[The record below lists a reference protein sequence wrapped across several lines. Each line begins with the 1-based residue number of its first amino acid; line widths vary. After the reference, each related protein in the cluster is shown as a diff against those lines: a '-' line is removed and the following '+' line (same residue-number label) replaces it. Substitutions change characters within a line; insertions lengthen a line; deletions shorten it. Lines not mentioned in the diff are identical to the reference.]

1 LNEILILE
9 DDVANLKGLSGLLR
23 SEEYSV
29 LEASNGFQAIEKA
42 KTFGPI
48 SLLISDMDLPR
59 FSGTQIALMLISL
72 YPNMP
77 VLFISGTPRIWW
89 ASRDASNFK
98 LFPPSHVDF
107 IEKPFSLS
115 QLLIR
120 VRNLIEG
127 AGNIMTG
134 ALSNAA

>member
-1 LNEILILE
+1 MFQALASRVLPLQTKALPGNYAAVASLEGGTGLNEILILE

-48 SLLISDMDLPR
+48 SLFISDMELPR

-77 VLFISGTPRIWW
+77 VGSEPY
-89 ASRDASNFK
+89 
-98 LFPPSHVDF
+98 
-107 IEKPFSLS
+107 
-115 QLLIR
+115 
-120 VRNLIEG
+120 
-127 AGNIMTG
+127 
-134 ALSNAA
+134 